1 VATNLYCEI
10 TVDCKIVP
18 FERVADHSGRNH
30 LRMCAEFIL
39 LPKPSW
45 SIFRMALLPGGE
57 LLHFDDPR

>member
-1 VATNLYCEI
+1 LPIIPAAI
-10 TVDCKIVP
+10 T
-18 FERVADHSGRNH
+18 